1 MRQRCQLV
9 FVSWAIGVYSF
20 CCPIAQGS
28 QEWGVAVESACH
40 RVEAEIA
47 GGAGPGISVAVGHR
61 DRVVWAQGF
70 GFADLESGRHVDVNT
85 LFRVGSVSKTLTA
98 CGLMRLWDR
107 GEVDLDAPVRGYLP
121 DFPKKRWPFTTRQLA
136 GHLAGIRH
144 YKGDEF
150 RLNRAFRSVTE
161 GLSIFQRDPL
171 ISEPGTQYTYSTYGW
186 TLVSA
191 VMEAAA
197 GKEYLAIMGEDVFRP
212 LELDSTRPE
221 WADEEFPSKTSFYQM
236 KDGDFAP
243 APEVDNSHK
252 WAGGGFISTPSDL
265 VRFALRHLKP
275 GHLSAKALRVMS
287 KTQKT
292 RDGGLGNYGIGWK
305 VGEHGGIGEW
315 WGHSGGSVGG
325 KTMLILIPA
334 KELAV
339 ATTIN
344 NTDWP
349 ARELAF
355 DIAGLFVEA
364 VPLEAFRSDV
374 GGQSPQPVAK

>member
-1 MRQRCQLV
+1 VRH
-9 FVSWAIGVYSF
+9 FFSISWFFALAG
-20 CCPIAQGS
+20 AALGGS
-28 QEWGVAVESACH
+28 QNWDGPVVEAKH
-40 RVEAEIA
+40 RVEAEMA

-70 GFADLESGRHVDVNT
+70 GFADLESGKPVDVNT

-107 GEVDLDAPVRGYLP
+107 GEVDLDTSVRGYLP

-150 RLNRAFRSVTE
+150 KLNRAFKSVTE
-161 GLSIFQRDPL
+161 GLSIFEHDPL

-197 GKEYLAIMGEDVFRP
+197 GKEYLVIMEEDVFRP
-212 LELDSTRPE
+212 LGLDSTRPE
-221 WADEEFPSKTSFYQM
+221 WADERLPSKASFYQM
-236 KDGDFAP
+236 KDGCFAP
-243 APEVDNSHK
+243 AQEVDNSHK

-265 VRFALRHLKP
+265 VRFAL
-275 GHLSAKALRVMS
+275 GHLGPGYLSPKALQAMS
-287 KTQKT
+287 QTQKT
-292 RDGGLGNYGIGWK
+292 RDGELGQYGIGWK
-305 VGEHGGIGEW
+305 AGKHGGLGEW
-315 WGHSGGSVGG
+315 WGHSGGSIGG

-339 ATTIN
+339 AATIN

-349 ARELAF
+349 AQGLAF
-355 DIAGLFVEA
+355 DIAELFVKA
-364 VPLEAFRSDV
+364 VPLETFQETV